1 MAIKKYLG
9 IDIGGTKIHAI
20 QKSGDKIVWSSTFK
34 TPKTNRAQFL
44 LQIEKIILESSSNAD
59 ILGIG
64 MGVPSPVQPQGGRL
78 TPANLPC
85 LKGFNLKDYIE
96 KRYKIPVKIANDAQC
111 FVRGEYLYG
120 AGKGHK
126 NVVGLTLGTGIGGGW
141 ILDGKFYFGHT
152 FSALEVGHMII
163 DGEREFEEL
172 AASKFLRKMSSHHP
186 LELQEMARE
195 GDSEAQKIYIALG
208 KNLAKGIA
216 NIINILNPEIIVLG
230 GGVANAHSLFLDI
243 TKKEAVKYIIS
254 PMAKNTK
261 IVLSRLKDHAG
272 AMGAASLFERD

>member
-1 MAIKKYLG
+1 MAVKNYLG

-44 LQIEKIILESSSNAD
+44 LQIEKIILESTSNAD

-64 MGVPSPVQPQGGRL
+64 IGVPSPVQPKGGKL
-78 TPANLPC
+78 CPANLPS
-85 LKGFNLKDYIE
+85 LKGFDLKAYVE
-96 KRYKIPVKIANDAQC
+96 KRHKMPIRIANDAQC
-111 FVRGEYLYG
+111 FVWGEYLHG

-152 FSALEVGHMII
+152 FSALEAGHMII
-163 DGEREFEEL
+163 NGEQEFEEL
-172 AASKFLRKMSSHHP
+172 GASKFLRKMARHDP
-186 LELQEMARE
+186 LELQDMARQ
-195 GDSEAQKIYIALG
+195 GDSEAQKVYISLG

-216 NIINILNPEIIVLG
+216 NIINVINPEIIILG
-230 GGVANAHSLFLDI
+230 GGVANAHDLFLD
-243 TKKEAVKYIIS
+243 TVKKEVVKYIIS
-254 PMAKNTK
+254 PFAKKTR
-261 IVLSRLKDHAG
+261 IVLSKLRDHAG
-272 AMGAASLFERD
+272 AMGAASLFEM